1 MKNSRP
7 VLVLE
12 DDIVDAMTI
21 RRALREN
28 EIFNE
33 VIIKKDGEE
42 ALKYLR
48 DASNERPAIILLDLN
63 MPRMNGVE
71 FLKILRNDE
80 RLLTIP
86 VVVLTTSRSE
96 QDKID
101 TFKLGIAGYM
111 IKSVNYH
118 EFVGIIKTI
127 KNYWEISEF
136 PESQG

>member
-1 MKNSRP
+1 MKNSKP
-7 VLVLE
+7 ILVLE
-12 DDIVDAMTI
+12 DDIVDAMTV
-21 RRALREN
+21 RRALKEN
-28 EIFNE
+28 EIFND
-33 VIIKKDGEE
+33 VIIKKDGED
-42 ALKYLR
+42 ALQYLQ
-48 DASNERPAIILLDLN
+48 DESNERPAIILLDLN

-71 FLKILRNDE
+71 FLKIIRSDE

-111 IKSVNYH
+111 IKSVNYQ
-118 EFVGIIKTI
+118 EFVKIIKTI

-136 PESQG
+136 PESKG

>member
-1 MKNSRP
+1 MKPNKP
-7 VLVLE
+7 ILVLE
-12 DDIVDAMTI
+12 DDIVDAMTV

-28 EIFNE
+28 NILNE
-33 VIIKKDGEE
+33 VVIKKDGVE
-42 ALKYLR
+42 ALEYLR
-48 DASNERPAIILLDLN
+48 DESNERPAVILLDLN

-71 FLKILRNDE
+71 FLKIIKNDE
-80 RLLTIP
+80 KLLTIP

-101 TFKLGIAGYM
+101 TFKLGIAGYI

-118 EFVGIIKTI
+118 EFVKIIRTI

>member
-1 MKNSRP
+1 MKSSRP

-21 RRALREN
+21 RRALKDN

-33 VIIKKDGEE
+33 VVIKKDGEE
-42 ALKYLR
+42 ALQYLKGE
-48 DASNERPAIILLDLN
+48 SGERPSIILLDLN
-63 MPRMNGVE
+63 MPRMNGIE
-71 FLKILRNDE
+71 FLKNLRQDE
-80 RLLTIP
+80 KLNSIP

-101 TFKLGIAGYM
+101 TFKLGISGYI

-118 EFVGIIKTI
+118 EFVKIIRTI
-127 KNYWEISEF
+127 KNYWEMSEF
-136 PESQG
+136 PES